1 MKNAVIIA
9 KNELKR
15 YFTSPLAYVY
25 LIAFLILNG
34 SFAIYFGHFFERG
47 RADLLPMFSFQPWLY
62 LLFIP
67 GISMRLWAEEFKS
80 KSIVQIMTM
89 PVTTTSLVW
98 GKFLASWLFCAIA
111 LVLTFPF
118 WLTVNLLGEP
128 DNGVILLSYF
138 GSLTLAGCMLAI
150 SQTMSSL
157 TKNQVIALVLAVIA
171 NLLFFLSSLEYVL
184 SLFRLFF
191 PLSIVDM
198 IASFSFITHFQT
210 IAQGLLELRDINN
223 FAV

>member
-1 MKNAVIIA
+1 MKSTVIIA

-34 SFAIYFGHFFERG
+34 SFAVYFGHFFERG
-47 RADLLPMFSFQPWLY
+47 RADLLPMFGFQPWLY

-118 WLTVNLLGEP
+118 WLTVNFLGQP

-138 GSLTLAGCMLAI
+138 GSGALPGPVSRPDAARHFRRPALASG
-150 SQTMSSL
+150 
-157 TKNQVIALVLAVIA
+157 N
-171 NLLFFLSSLEYVL
+171 
-184 SLFRLFF
+184 F
-191 PLSIVDM
+191 PQRIV
-198 IASFSFITHFQT
+198 
-210 IAQGLLELRDINN
+210 RP
-223 FAV
+223 